1 MKKILAVVLGMCL
14 TVAVLSAGGTKDG
27 SKSDDKP
34 ITIRLS
40 SRWGGEDALAVYFRQ
55 KIEEFNAQNNGI
67 VIVGDHVT
75 EEKAYFDKLGSQ
87 FAAGTQPEIFIEY
100 GGTRLKDYVE
110 SGVLLDLTPYL
121 DADPQW
127 KNSFLPLF
135 EKWTFSNPKGV
146 YGVPVMLYAIV
157 LYANADLLKQH
168 GLSVPTT
175 FSELENVCAALVKK
189 GVSPFLLGEKNNFRA
204 GHLLN
209 NLVLKSYG
217 PDAVSALANR
227 SLKYNGPEM
236 LSLYAKIKEFNDK
249 GYFGKNAIGVD
260 NNGEKAAFLSGQ
272 TAFRYDGAWFVSDV
286 SASPVGKGVKIVA
299 FPGINPKYDGAFQG
313 GAGQGFSIAKKDAKT
328 NEAAVKVVKFLTSQ
342 EYYAGLEKACSGG
355 IYPVK
360 FTSLKDTVV
369 NDLTIQVKSVIA
381 NATAYK
387 DDIQNYDSETHMLNT
402 VRTALQG
409 LFIGDTPEQVGTNI
423 TQRMKNK

>member
-1 MKKILAVVLGMCL
+1 MKKILMSI
-14 TVAVLSAGGTKDG
+14 VALCVACFAIFAAGTKDSG
-27 SKSDDKP
+27 KDDNKP
-34 ITIRLS
+34 IVIRLS

-55 KIEEFNAQNNGI
+55 KIAEFNAQNNGI
-67 VIVGDHVT
+67 TIVGDHVT

-87 FAAGTQPEIFIEY
+87 FASGTQPEIFIEY

-157 LYANADLLKQH
+157 LYCNQNLLTQH
-168 GLSVPTT
+168 GLSVPANFT
-175 FSELENVCAALVKK
+175 ELENACATLVKN

-209 NLVLKSYG
+209 NLVLKTYG
-217 PDAVSALANR
+217 PDAVTRLANR
-227 SLKYNGPEM
+227 SLKYDSPEM
-236 LSLYAKIKEFNDK
+236 LNLYAKIKEFNDK

-286 SASPVGKGVKIVA
+286 ASSSIGKNVKIVA
-299 FPGINPKYDGAFQG
+299 FPSINQKYAGAFQG
-313 GAGQGFSIAKKDAKT
+313 GAGQGFSITKKDART

-342 EYYAGLEKACSGG
+342 DYYAGLEKACSGG

-360 FTSLKDTVV
+360 FTSLKDTSI
-369 NDLTIQVKSVIA
+369 NDLTVQVKSVIA

-409 LFIGDTPEQVGTNI
+409 LFIGETPEQVGANI
-423 TQRMKNK
+423 VQRIKNK